1 MTTPNLAN
9 LTDRAAIEDLRVEF
23 TDAAM
28 MNDHERLGS
37 LFTTDGV
44 LRIPHGG
51 IEAVGP
57 GQISALGERRST
69 LAECFI
75 QTSHPGRL
83 ELDGDVAVG
92 RTYIHEIFQLRDG
105 SSHVN
110 HAIYHDRYVRAAD
123 GWKFA
128 ERVYEV
134 RYLDNTPLRGSAP
147 EVEPADEEGWNL
159 R

>member
-1 MTTPNLAN
+1 MTPTLAN
-9 LTDRAAIEDLRVEF
+9 LADRAAIEELRIEF

-28 MNDHERLGS
+28 MDDHERLGS
-37 LFTTDGV
+37 LFTPDGV

-57 GQISALGERRST
+57 TQVRALGEQRAT
-69 LAECFI
+69 LAACFI
-75 QTSHPGRL
+75 QTAHPGRL
-83 ELDGDVAVG
+83 EFHGDTAVG

-110 HAIYHDRYVRAAD
+110 HAIYHDRYERTGD

-134 RYLDNTPLRGSAP
+134 RYLDNTALRGSAP
-147 EVEPADEEGWNL
+147 ETELGDADGTNL